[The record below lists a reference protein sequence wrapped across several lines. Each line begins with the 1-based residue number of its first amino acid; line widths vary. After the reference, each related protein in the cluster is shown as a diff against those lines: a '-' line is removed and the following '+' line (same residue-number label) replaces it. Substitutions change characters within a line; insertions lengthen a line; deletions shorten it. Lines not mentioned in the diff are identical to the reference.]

1 MSGRWVTGQLPVFPV
16 TGGSVHSPRG
26 ATYLLGEVMGEGSFG
41 AVFDCLGPFD
51 QPFAL
56 KPGTRLAVTLVP
68 EAAGEPAWSALSAA
82 GLEAA
87 YGESEPEYPLGLIKE
102 PNPDY

>member
-1 MSGRWVTGQLPVFPV
+1 MKALTLRAHFDGDHIQL
-16 TGGSVHSPRG
+16 
-26 ATYLLGEVMGEGSFG
+26 
-41 AVFDCLGPFD
+41 D

-87 YGESEPEYPLGLIKE
+87 YGESEPECPLGLIKE
-102 PNPDY
+102 PNPDYQVRSGLYLPSAICIC